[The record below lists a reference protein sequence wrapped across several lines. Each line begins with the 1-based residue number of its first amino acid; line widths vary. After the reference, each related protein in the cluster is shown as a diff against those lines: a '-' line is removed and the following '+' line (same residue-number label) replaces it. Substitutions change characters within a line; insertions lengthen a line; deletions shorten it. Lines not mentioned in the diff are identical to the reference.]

1 MRDGQLLVSFV
12 SVDHNLKVTTG
23 HLGQCDLNE
32 RFGLTSKDIAQASV
46 FILHKFA
53 TTGLGMPVRDC
64 ANETAALDRDLV
76 RHVKE
81 CTEAFGADGAFDE
94 QRSGQLLKRWFPALK
109 LVQFDKAHA
118 SQRLLSRTWP
128 TDPYI
133 HKLVRD
139 SVIGPRAIAQK
150 IRFSGVFRKRFQE
163 AVAELS
169 GPSAKRIRD
178 LACAKHRF
186 VSAAQPFRRA
196 VLFFQPLLRV
206 AQWILEQRG
215 KNSNE
220 GQLAREWLNTVT
232 AESAFQLALVADATD
247 ETMEVNRYFDQ
258 DTYSKANITLRVHKF
273 LQKCTWLFGAQ
284 RGAMQTGYTALMMK
298 TLEKPC
304 NIFVD
309 GGVRSIKTP
318 SSDVVDRCFQRMQNW
333 PELVRMTVRAE
344 MPHFESLQLFRIF
357 SLDATPNM
365 KDVKCLANL
374 LELDADCFCQE
385 FLGMRPSAE
394 WHFLEGGS
402 KSSEDAWRT
411 AHLKNKTQASPKK
424 TLEAALIRLFSWQI
438 NTTGVERA
446 FAKGLHAARKRGD
459 VGENRLDD
467 ELQLLSLNKASK
479 GKPVA
484 LPKYSDLIESA
495 RAVWTNHYGP
505 PRNRQK
511 VPEDSKG
518 PAVALFCFFS

>member
-1 MRDGQLLVSFV
+1 MKTGQLLVSFV

-128 TDPYI
+128 TYPYI

-139 SVIGPRAIAQK
+139 LVIGPRAITQK

-196 VLFFQPLLRV
+196 VLF
-206 AQWILEQRG
+206 
-215 KNSNE
+215 S
-220 GQLAREWLNTVT
+220 
-232 AESAFQLALVADATD
+232 S
-247 ETMEVNRYFDQ
+247 
-258 DTYSKANITLRVHKF
+258 
-273 LQKCTWLFGAQ
+273 
-284 RGAMQTGYTALMMK
+284 
-298 TLEKPC
+298 PC
-304 NIFVD
+304 
-309 GGVRSIKTP
+309 
-318 SSDVVDRCFQRMQNW
+318 
-333 PELVRMTVRAE
+333 
-344 MPHFESLQLFRIF
+344 
-357 SLDATPNM
+357 
-365 KDVKCLANL
+365 
-374 LELDADCFCQE
+374 
-385 FLGMRPSAE
+385 
-394 WHFLEGGS
+394 
-402 KSSEDAWRT
+402 
-411 AHLKNKTQASPKK
+411 
-424 TLEAALIRLFSWQI
+424 
-438 NTTGVERA
+438 
-446 FAKGLHAARKRGD
+446 
-459 VGENRLDD
+459 
-467 ELQLLSLNKASK
+467 
-479 GKPVA
+479 
-484 LPKYSDLIESA
+484 
-495 RAVWTNHYGP
+495 
-505 PRNRQK
+505 
-511 VPEDSKG
+511 
-518 PAVALFCFFS
+518 